1 METHVREHVAF
12 VVTTAYRTAD
22 EPRTLDEPLLAI
34 RTAPVE
40 GDRDAI
46 AAVARR
52 LGSDPA
58 RHPTTI
64 EFLHTWGIG
73 QRWYGRRAATFENIA
88 KGTVLGA
95 GTFIT
100 ITRVSWYSDDITMR
114 DECGTDYLY
123 RVPRWCYRV
132 R

>member
-1 METHVREHVAF
+1 MTP
-12 VVTTAYRTAD
+12 AYRTAD
-22 EPRTLDEPLLAI
+22 DPRTLEELLLAI
-34 RTAPVE
+34 GARDGA
-40 GDRDAI
+40 RDAI

-58 RHPTTI
+58 RHPTAI

-73 QRWYGRRAATFENIA
+73 QRWCGRRAAIFENIA

>member
-22 EPRTLDEPLLAI
+22 DPRTLEELLLAI
-34 RTAPVE
+34 GARDGA
-40 GDRDAI
+40 RDAI

-58 RHPTTI
+58 RHPTAI

-73 QRWYGRRAATFENIA
+73 QRWFGRRAAIFENIA
-88 KGTVLGA
+88 KGTVLGV
-95 GTFIT
+95 GTIIT
-100 ITRVSWYSDDITMR
+100 ITRVSWYSDNITMR
-114 DECGTDYLY
+114 DEWGTDYLY
-123 RVPRWCYRV
+123 RVPRWCYRT